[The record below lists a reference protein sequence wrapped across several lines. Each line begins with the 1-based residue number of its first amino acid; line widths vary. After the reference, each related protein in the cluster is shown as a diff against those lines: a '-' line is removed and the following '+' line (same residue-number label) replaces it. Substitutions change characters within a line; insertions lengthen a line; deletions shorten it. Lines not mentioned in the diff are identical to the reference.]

1 MRDETIQLPKT
12 FPPETVEVTRVIHGI
27 SGSSLARRE
36 ITDTIEVT
44 WGRETNAIVEI
55 YINDVFVDDRSTYC
69 DFGMLGSCID
79 SALEEWNELVEEYG
93 ATKDDRFEVS
103 IAAWI
108 TDVPTLG
115 YANDDVFRHKR
126 YYPIPKEGS
135 AFFIDV
141 PEAGLDSVQ
150 PDDLRTLDRIEHSR
164 TKIRSSLW
172 SEEENKAATAAF
184 LMRISEDVRTVTV
197 EPA

>member
-12 FPPETVEVTRVIHGI
+12 FPPELVEVTRLIHGI
-27 SGSSLARRE
+27 PGSSLSRRE
-36 ITDTIEVT
+36 ITDIIEVT

-55 YINDVFVDDRSTYC
+55 YINGVFVDDRSSFC

-79 SALEEWNELVEEYG
+79 SALEEWNELVEGYG

-115 YANDDVFRHKR
+115 YAHDDVFRHKR
-126 YYPIPKEGS
+126 YHPLPKEGS
-135 AFFIDV
+135 AFFIGV

-150 PDDLRTLDRIEHSR
+150 PEDLRTLRSVEHSR
-164 TKIRSSLW
+164 MKIRSSLW
-172 SEEENKAATAAF
+172 SDDENKAATAAF
-184 LMRISEDVRTVTV
+184 LMRISEDVRTVSLD
-197 EPA
+197 AA